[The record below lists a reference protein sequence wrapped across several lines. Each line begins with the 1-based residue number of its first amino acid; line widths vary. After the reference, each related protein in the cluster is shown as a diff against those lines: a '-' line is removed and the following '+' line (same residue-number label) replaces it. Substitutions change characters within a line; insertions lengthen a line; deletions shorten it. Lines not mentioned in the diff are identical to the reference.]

1 MEVEHSH
8 FHLVLKL
15 HSKRWKIVQNK
26 SGRLYQER
34 LKIRQ
39 VIPFFYF
46 IKFNIFTRP
55 RVSVGVLHGG
65 SNFYVCGQILL
76 CDHSNKNLFVRT
88 FTYMGF
94 FVFHHFTQQNL
105 NLTLATL
112 EKSTFCF
119 QVSASKQP
127 VHDIHTCMQTL
138 KWKLWSCSFMLKMV
152 ILNFHQNDR
161 AFKKGL
167 TL

>member
-1 MEVEHSH
+1 MEHCH

-15 HSKRWKIVQNK
+15 HSKRWKIVQNE

-65 SNFYVCGQILL
+65 SNFYVCGQILR

-94 FVFHHFTQQNL
+94 FVFHHFTQQSL
-105 NLTLATL
+105 KIFTLARL
-112 EKSTFCF
+112 EKALSVFK
-119 QVSASKQP
+119 SRKASNQYTIYVWEHWNESFGAVRLCWKWLSLIFIKMTQ
-127 VHDIHTCMQTL
+127 HL
-138 KWKLWSCSFMLKMV
+138 KKV
-152 ILNFHQNDR
+152 
-161 AFKKGL
+161 
-167 TL
+167 

>member
-1 MEVEHSH
+1 MENCH

-15 HSKRWKIVQNK
+15 HSKRWKIVQNE
-26 SGRLYQER
+26 SGRLYQEH

-46 IKFNIFTRP
+46 IKFNIFTLP

-65 SNFYVCGQILL
+65 SNFYVCRQILR

-94 FVFHHFTQQNL
+94 FVFHHFTQQSL
-105 NLTLATL
+105 KIFTLARL

-127 VHDIHTCMQTL
+127 VHNIRMGTL
-138 KWKLWSCSFMLKMV
+138 KWKLWSCSFILKMV